1 MTVEGT
7 VTAAVFVEFLKRLLY
22 NADRPVFLIVDGHPA
37 HRSKLVSRFVAAA
50 DGMLH
55 LFFLPGYSHEL
66 NPDEQV

>member
-1 MTVEGT
+1 
-7 VTAAVFVEFLKRLLY
+7 
-22 NADRPVFLIVDGHPA
+22 
-37 HRSKLVSRFVAAA
+37 VAAA